1 VRSAVPS
8 SHMALRVV
16 LAEDNLLVREG
27 VASLLS
33 AYADVDLVAACG
45 NPDELYAAVEAHA
58 PDVVLTDIR
67 MPPTHTDEGI
77 RAARR
82 LRHIAPDVGVV
93 VLSQFVEPAYAL
105 DLFSDGSRG
114 RGYVLKDHID
124 DVERLVAAVSTVASG
139 GSYIDDDVVDAL
151 VRARRRALD
160 SPLAS
165 LSSREA
171 DVLAEL
177 ATGASNAAI
186 AKALG
191 VSEHSVEKHTG
202 VIFAK
207 LGLSGDADVNRRVM
221 AVLMFLAGR
230 DEHAAT
236 AEPR

>member
-1 VRSAVPS
+1 
-8 SHMALRVV
+8 
-16 LAEDNLLVREG
+16 
-27 VASLLS
+27 
-33 AYADVDLVAACG
+33 
-45 NPDELYAAVEAHA
+45 
-58 PDVVLTDIR
+58 

-82 LRHIAPDVGVV
+82 LRHTAPDVGVV

-160 SPLAS
+160 SPLTS
-165 LSSREA
+165 LSSRET

-186 AKALG
+186 ANTLG
-191 VSEHSVEKHTG
+191 VSEHSIEKHTG

-207 LGLSGDADVNRRVM
+207 LGLSGDTDVNRRVM

-230 DEHAAT
+230 DEHAAA